1 VGTQVVCRQGTACI
15 CANLYVRDAFAGR
28 EFAENLFMF
37 ASRQRLRFASI
48 RLLPMRFN
56 LAQSGEMRRDEC
68 TNDVLQRED

>member
-1 VGTQVVCRQGTACI
+1 
-15 CANLYVRDAFAGR
+15 
-28 EFAENLFMF
+28 MF